1 MINMFS
7 PLEQFEIGIF
17 YSFFVNTFTNSF
29 LVLDLSFTNLSFFI
43 FITCFIYYI
52 IKVWIFS
59 EKDEK
64 VFSNP
69 IQNFMEQIIVFI
81 LNLLKTNLSWSDII
95 YFILLYTIFIFVLF
109 SNIVGVFP
117 YTFTVTGHLAVTFGI
132 AFCIFLGLN
141 IIGYRIHTSFLLTL
155 LLPSG
160 VPFALS
166 SLLILIEFISYNFRV
181 ISLSVRLFA
190 NIMAGHTLL
199 AVIFSFNRFL
209 LTIKTTHFF
218 IFLIPIIV
226 LPCLIL
232 VVMLMALE
240 FGVAVIQA
248 YVFTLLCTMY
258 LHDSKYL
265 H

>member
-1 MINMFS
+1 MTS
-7 PLEQFEIGIF
+7 PLEQFEIGMF
-17 YSFFVNTFTNSF
+17 YSFFIGSSDYT
-29 LVLDLSFTNLSFFI
+29 DISFTNLSFFI
-43 FITCFIYYI
+43 FIVLFIYYI
-52 IKVWIFS
+52 IKFFIFWLS
-59 EKDEK
+59 DDKI
-64 VFSNP
+64 FNNP
-69 IQNFMEQIIVFI
+69 IQNFMEKVVIFL
-81 LNLLKTNLSWSDII
+81 LNTLKENLNWSDII
-95 YFILLYTIFIFVLF
+95 YFILLYTIFIFILF
-109 SNIVGVFP
+109 SNIVGIFP
-117 YTFTVTGHLAVTFGI
+117 YTFTITGHLVITFGV

-141 IIGYRIHTSFLLTL
+141 IIGYRIHTSFLLYL

-160 VPFALS
+160 VPFAIS

-209 LTIKTTHFF
+209 LTIKTVHIFV
-218 IFLIPIIV
+218 FLIPILV
-226 LPCLIL
+226 LPCLLL
-232 VVMLMALE
+232 VIALIGLE

-258 LHDSKYL
+258 LHDAKYL

>member
-1 MINMFS
+1 MFS

-17 YSFFVNTFTNSF
+17 YALFIDTFSFFG
-29 LVLDLSFTNLSFFI
+29 VLDLSFTNLSIFI
-43 FITCFIYYI
+43 FVVGFIYYI
-52 IKVWIFS
+52 IKLWIFS
-59 EKDEK
+59 LNDEK
-64 VFSNP
+64 VFRNP
-69 IQNFMEQIIVFI
+69 MQNFMEQIIGFI
-81 LNLLKTNLSWSDII
+81 LNMLKTNLSWSDII
-95 YFILLYTIFIFVLF
+95 YFVLLYTVFIFVLF
-109 SNIVGVFP
+109 SNIVGIFP

-132 AFCIFLGLN
+132 AFCVFLGLN

-160 VPFALS
+160 VPFAIS

-199 AVIFSFNRFL
+199 AVIFGFNRFL
-209 LTIKTTHFF
+209 LTIKTTH
-218 IFLIPIIV
+218 IFALLIPIIV

-232 VVMLMALE
+232 VVMLIGLE
-240 FGVAVIQA
+240 FGVALIQA

-258 LHDSKYL
+258 LHDAKYL

>member
-1 MINMFS
+1 MFS

-17 YSFFVNTFTNSF
+17 YAIFVDVFDSFGI
-29 LVLDLSFTNLSFFI
+29 LDFSFTNLSLFI
-43 FITCFIYYI
+43 FIVCFIYYI
-52 IKVWIFS
+52 IKLWIFS
-59 EKDEK
+59 SRDEK
-64 VFSNP
+64 VFGNP
-69 IQNFMEQIIVFI
+69 IQHFMEQVIVFI
-81 LNLLKTNLSWSDII
+81 LNMLKTNLSWSDII

-117 YTFTVTGHLAVTFGI
+117 YTFTVTGHLAITFGI

-141 IIGYRIHTSFLLTL
+141 IIGYRIHTSFILTL

-160 VPFALS
+160 VPFAIS

-209 LTIKTTHFF
+209 LTIKTSH
-218 IFLIPIIV
+218 IFVLLIPVIV

-232 VVMLMALE
+232 VVMLIALE

-248 YVFTLLCTMY
+248 YVFTLLCSMY
-258 LHDSKYL
+258 LHDAKYL